1 MPHAAL
7 LHADAIANNA
17 KVCSLVTKHL
27 AMASSKLDIDF
38 HAPTAAS
45 RSHQARQS
53 VPCIPDVRGLNHSC
67 ALLFLSTM
75 F

>member
-1 MPHAAL
+1 
-7 LHADAIANNA
+7 LHADAVTNST

-38 HAPTAAS
+38 RAPTAAS
-45 RSHQARQS
+45 RSRQARQR
-53 VPCIPDVRGLNHSC
+53 VPCIPDVHSLNHSH
-67 ALLFLSTM
+67 ALLFLSMM